1 MRLSVGHA
9 ACAQGAAG
17 DQIRSEAL
25 TLSRLVDMQ
34 GHRLVVSE
42 MARLF
47 SRYGNLTYELTKR
60 EIGERFAGQAIGALW
75 AIMHPLM
82 LMAVYVFVFS
92 YIFRARFGETAEL
105 PRNYV
110 VFLLSGLICWLAF
123 QEALA
128 KAPTVILASRNLVK
142 QIVFPIEV
150 LPIKSVLAT
159 LPGIVIGVS
168 FTAIYS
174 LVYAGVPSTILLV
187 PPLVAAQLMAMAG
200 MTYFLSAIG
209 VYLRDL
215 KDFVVALLA
224 IGIFIHPII
233 FVPTAIP
240 PWFEYFFYLSPISYF
255 VWAYQDAI
263 FYGRIAHPWA
273 WVVIFAGSPL
283 LWYAGYRTFRALRI
297 YFGNAI

>member
-1 MRLSVGHA
+1 MTPA
-9 ACAQGAAG
+9 ACAWRRT
-17 DQIRSEAL
+17 IRSNVL
-25 TLSRLVDMQ
+25 TLSRLADMQ
-34 GHRLVVSE
+34 GHRLVVGE

-60 EIGERFAGQAIGALW
+60 EISERFAGQAIGALW
-75 AIMHPLM
+75 AIGHPVM

-92 YIFRARFGETAEL
+92 YVFRARFGETVEL

-110 VFLLSGLICWLAF
+110 VFLLSGLTCWLAF

-150 LPIKSVLAT
+150 LPVKSALAT
-159 LPGIVIGVS
+159 LPGIVIGVG
-168 FTAIYS
+168 FTAAYS
-174 LVYAGVPSTILLV
+174 LAYASVPLTILLL

-200 MTYFLSAIG
+200 LTYLLSAIG

-215 KDFVVALLA
+215 KDFVIALLA
-224 IGIFIHPII
+224 IGVFVHPII
-233 FVPTAIP
+233 FVPNAIP
-240 PWFEYFFYLSPISYF
+240 AWLEYLFYLSPISYF
-255 VWAYQDAI
+255 VWAYQDAM
-263 FYGRIAHPWA
+263 FYGHIAHPWA
-273 WVVIFAGSPL
+273 WIAVFAGSPL